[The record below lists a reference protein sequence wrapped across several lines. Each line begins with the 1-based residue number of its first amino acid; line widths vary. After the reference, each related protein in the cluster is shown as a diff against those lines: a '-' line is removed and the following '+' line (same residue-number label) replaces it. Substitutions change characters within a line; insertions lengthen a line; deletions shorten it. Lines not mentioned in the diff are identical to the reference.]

1 MCYNKLYYCLSR
13 IDGMEIKMDKN
24 VIKKIYF
31 LVSVAAL
38 VTLFFFIVLRF
49 DDNTFAKFSY
59 EVNEDGV
66 SATVSGFDG
75 SNGSIDIPEEID
87 GYKVVAISDHAFAN
101 KEKLKKVSIPDSV
114 EVIGKYAFDNCTSL
128 KEVKIGKNVRE
139 IGHYAF
145 YGCKML
151 KSADLPEKLESVGD
165 FAFCSCIRLE
175 KIKIPASCTVIG
187 TDAFAACESLVMD
200 CSENTLALDVANTYN
215 IPTGFRE
222 SGDYLLIKV
231 IVLTLLFGAL
241 TLAAVIVL
249 PKIIKKS
256 KKSQ

>member
-1 MCYNKLYYCLSR
+1 MRKLLFADSFRIFRSKWFWLCLGGMLALAGAFVTMQYTAMDHTVPLSR
-13 IDGMEIKMDKN
+13 VIFLPMSFYGMA
-24 VIKKIYF
+24 
-31 LVSVAAL
+31 VAAL
-38 VTLFFFIVLRF
+38 VTLFFFILLRF

-187 TDAFAACESLVMD
+187 STPRCRAALIAASVLSTVYRPGTGQRTRKT
-200 CSENTLALDVANTYN
+200 TLSA
-215 IPTGFRE
+215 
-222 SGDYLLIKV
+222 
-231 IVLTLLFGAL
+231 
-241 TLAAVIVL
+241 
-249 PKIIKKS
+249 
-256 KKSQ
+256 